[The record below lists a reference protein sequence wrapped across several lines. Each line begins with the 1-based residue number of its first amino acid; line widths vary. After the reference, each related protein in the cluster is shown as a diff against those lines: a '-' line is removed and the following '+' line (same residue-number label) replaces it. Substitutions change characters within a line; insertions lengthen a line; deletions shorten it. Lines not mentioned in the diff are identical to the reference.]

1 MVELIGR
8 LLSELHRAYSPDV
21 CPGDWAWTITVAGAL
36 FGLLPMA
43 GVMAV
48 AAIRH
53 LTGNRYD
60 AGSLVAFAGIGFLL
74 VGALPLW
81 AFSATSEVFRGA
93 AQGAA
98 VGLADES
105 GTLGQPFCLD
115 GVQQVAY
122 LGGSASVRA
131 AVGDLSGSGV
141 RTVLAAL
148 LAVTAPFMALLFV
161 YIQAR
166 IAFRRGPAWPARLL
180 WLPVLLL
187 VVGTLPLSVT
197 VTAHLWLGF
206 VTACMAGIVG
216 VMLVGP
222 PRRSVLD
229 AGAGR
234 QRSPAAG
241 YAPRPAA
248 SYPGQRPG
256 QPIQPGSPGQPGLP
270 MPTRAGWPPQTP
282 AQPWAGPSRPMPPT
296 LVSPEAEA
304 GSAGPTAPAGLPA
317 PGLAVSGLATPAAAA
332 GKLAADPG
340 PLPATLQQALAAAE
354 TTRVD
359 SPRSGPD
366 GEQTAML
373 PSSRFQRIKP
383 LGAGGFGQVWLAMDT
398 KLGRTVAVKVAT
410 AHNTETQQRIQRE
423 ARALAAVHH
432 PNCVRIYDIVDDLDG
447 GGLAI
452 VMEYVPGQPLGD
464 VVSKGLYSDAE
475 AAKLWFTL
483 AGALDAA
490 HGKGL
495 LHRDVKPSNIIIT
508 DDGTPRLIDFGIARA
523 TGDVTLTAAG
533 LVVGTPDFLPP
544 EIASGQPPA
553 RASDAWQLAAAV
565 SFALTGSPPR
575 GHSDGAVA
583 AMLAAARGEPC
594 NQLPA
599 NSAHRVLLQRSLHT
613 DPAARPT
620 LPAVQAELAGWIR

>member
-8 LLSELHRAYSPDV
+8 LLSELHRAYSLDA
-21 CPGDWAWTITVAGAL
+21 CPGDWAWTVTVTGAL

-60 AGSLVAFAGIGFLL
+60 AGPLVAFAGIGFLL

-105 GTLGQPFCLD
+105 GTLGQPYCLD
-115 GVQQVAY
+115 GMPQVAY

-148 LAVTAPFMALLFV
+148 LAITAPFMALLFV

-166 IAFRRGPAWPARLL
+166 IAFRRGPAWPSRLL

-187 VVGTLPLSVT
+187 VIGTLPLSVT

-229 AGAGR
+229 AGADR

-248 SYPGQRPG
+248 SYSGQRPG
-256 QPIQPGSPGQPGLP
+256 QPGQPGQP
-270 MPTRAGWPPQTP
+270 MPARTGWPPQSP

-296 LVSPEAEA
+296 LISPEAGA
-304 GSAGPTAPAGLPA
+304 GSPGPTAPAGLPA
-317 PGLAVSGLATPAAAA
+317 PGLAVPGLATPAAA

-354 TTRVD
+354 TTRVET
-359 SPRSGPD
+359 PRSGSD
-366 GEQTAML
+366 AEQTAML
-373 PSSRFQRIKP
+373 PSSRFQRIKR
-383 LGAGGFGQVWLAMDT
+383 LGAGGFGRVWLAMDT

-410 AHNTETQQRIQRE
+410 AHNTETEQRIQRE

-432 PNCVRIYDIVDDLDG
+432 PNCVRIYDILDDLDG

-452 VMEYVPGQPLGD
+452 VMEYVPGQALGD
-464 VVSKGLYSDAE
+464 VVNKGLYSDAG

-495 LHRDVKPSNIIIT
+495 LHRDVKPSNIIVT

-544 EIASGQPPA
+544 EIASGHPPVP
-553 RASDAWQLAAAV
+553 ASDAWQLAAAV

-575 GHSDGAVA
+575 GHSDGAIA

-599 NSAHRVLLQRSLHT
+599 NSAHRALLQRSLDA